1 MSQEVCPEVAR
12 PASDLLLAR
21 LHHQSIQETDQG
33 GSAGEGR
40 SVKIAVVGSRTYP
53 NLAEVRQFVW
63 EQDRNTVIVSG
74 GASGVDSAAI
84 HEARRLGMEYEVHL
98 PDWNVHGRSAG
109 IIRNRAIVDSAN
121 GVVAFWDGKSR
132 GTKFTIDYA
141 RERGKLLRVFPEGV
155 IAKDSAA
162 GALES

>member
-1 MSQEVCPEVAR
+1 
-12 PASDLLLAR
+12 
-21 LHHQSIQETDQG
+21 
-33 GSAGEGR
+33 
-40 SVKIAVVGSRTYP
+40 VKIAVVGSRTYP

-109 IIRNRAIVDSAN
+109 RQCHRPA
-121 GVVAFWDGKSR
+121 SR
-132 GTKFTIDYA
+132 GRSD
-141 RERGKLLRVFPEGV
+141 RGLHGDCRFLTRG
-155 IAKDSAA
+155 SQRR
-162 GALES
+162 